1 VSVYPAKLLNTLH
14 LLLKNAT
21 GLFIR
26 KPNSS
31 WCEMLFIRVIL
42 GALFLGTVIGIVL
55 AVLLASNYREQ
66 ALLFL
71 NSMKYNFFNFIRK
84 FKIIFQSQQ
93 TV

>member
-1 VSVYPAKLLNTLH
+1 
-14 LLLKNAT
+14 
-21 GLFIR
+21 
-26 KPNSS
+26 
-31 WCEMLFIRVIL
+31 MLFIRVIL